1 MTDHRD
7 RLCVALDGS
16 DREWISATAAE
27 LVSHVGWLKLGL
39 EAFTAFGPELV
50 AEIADLGARVFLDL
64 KLHDI
69 PNTVRRAAA
78 NCAATGAAMFNVHAS
93 GGRAM
98 LESARM
104 GAMEGAPGKPPRV
117 IAVTVLTSLDRRAVD
132 ELGLGSDPGELVVR
146 WARLARDVGL
156 DGVVA
161 SALEAPAVRRACGP
175 GFLIVT
181 PGIRPNWSVTGDQKR
196 VMTPEAAISSGAD
209 ILVIGRPITSAESPA
224 SAARRILDEL
234 EGCR

>member
-16 DREWISATAAE
+16 DREWITATAGT

-50 AEIADLGARVFLDL
+50 TEISDLGARVFLDL

-78 NCAATGAAMFNVHAS
+78 NCAATGAAMFNIHAS

-98 LESARM
+98 LESARQ
-104 GAMEGAPGKPPRV
+104 GAMEGSTGEPPKV
-117 IAVTVLTSLDRRAVD
+117 IAVTVLTSLDRPAID
-132 ELGLGSDPGELVVR
+132 ELGFGCGPDELVVR
-146 WARLARDVGL
+146 WARLAKDVGL

-161 SALEAPAVRRACGP
+161 SALEAQAIRRECGP
-175 GFLIVT
+175 DFLIVT

-196 VMTPEAAISSGAD
+196 VMTPEEAISSGAD
-209 ILVIGRPITSAESPA
+209 ILVIGRPITGAESPG

-234 EGCR
+234 EG